1 MKQLTNLIIEFE
13 EKISELVKELQN
25 LKMRAYALE
34 DENEKLRKEIS
45 EVYQFYTKEGRSG
58 KGNVQAPKEGL
69 ENLARLYN
77 EGFHICHLHF
87 GQSRNNSDCLFCMGF
102 LKKGIQRDVQVKENR
117 L

>member
-1 MKQLTNLIIEFE
+1 MKQLTNLIIDFE
-13 EKISELVKELQN
+13 EKMYEMIKELQN

-34 DENEKLRKEIS
+34 EENEKLRKEIS
-45 EVYQFYTKEGRSG
+45 EIYQFYTKEGSTG
-58 KGNVQAPKEGL
+58 KETLSVPKEGL

-87 GQSRNNSDCLFCMGF
+87 GQSRNDSDCLFCMGF
-102 LKKGIQRDVQVKENR
+102 LKKGIQRDVGANEKK